1 MKSILWIV
9 AAVLCN
15 ASAQAALKLGASTEL
30 TRWQTWLSPAL
41 LAGLVLYGISFVLTV
56 RVYAD
61 YPLGII
67 SPLMAGAIF
76 VLINL
81 FSALLFHEPVTL
93 DKVIGIVFI
102 VVGIALLGRGL

>member
-1 MKSILWIV
+1 MKSVLWIA

-30 TRWQTWLSPAL
+30 TRVQTWLSPAL
-41 LAGLVLYGISFVLTV
+41 LAGLGLYGASFVLTV

-67 SPLMAGAIF
+67 SPVMAGAIF
-76 VLINL
+76 ILINL
-81 FSALLFHEPVTL
+81 FSALLFHEPLTV
-93 DKVIGIVFI
+93 DKAIGIGFI
-102 VVGIALLGRGL
+102 IVGIALLVRGL